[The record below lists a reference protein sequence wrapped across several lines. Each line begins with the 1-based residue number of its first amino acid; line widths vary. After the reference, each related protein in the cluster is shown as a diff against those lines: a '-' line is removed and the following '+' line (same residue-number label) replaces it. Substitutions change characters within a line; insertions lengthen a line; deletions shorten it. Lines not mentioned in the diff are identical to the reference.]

1 MSRTPSRYREWL
13 KTSVNTMKNLKAQY
27 NLSSVQG
34 KQYLLGSIFPENIE
48 ISSLVEQ
55 RGGKSKH
62 FEGDLTNTRQLSEL
76 FLISSYPLI

>member
-1 MSRTPSRYREWL
+1 
-13 KTSVNTMKNLKAQY
+13 MKNLKEQY

-62 FEGDLTNTRQLSEL
+62 FEEDLARICKTNTKLMRVNQ
-76 FLISSYPLI
+76 Y

>member
-1 MSRTPSRYREWL
+1 
-13 KTSVNTMKNLKAQY
+13 MKNLKAQY

-62 FEGDLTNTRQLSEL
+62 FDNDLKEILDKLNRENQD
-76 FLISSYPLI
+76 